1 MQHFAF
7 QLWSDIKHIAQI
19 DRLCAKSLDKTMHN
33 EKSEQ
38 KQNITKNVEMNVN
51 I

>member
-1 MQHFAF
+1 MLFSYGQIGN
-7 QLWSDIKHIAQI
+7 IKHIAQI